1 MKREDL
7 SGKAERLK
15 TESSALMD
23 QAQDTNRKLQGT
35 KRESGTRNVDTVQE
49 AFLEP

>member
-7 SGKAERLK
+7 SGKAARLK

-23 QAQDTNRKLQGT
+23 QAQETKRTLQGT
-35 KRESGTRNVDTVQE
+35 KKEGGTRNVGTAWE
-49 AFLEP
+49 IFLEP